1 MSKRKITQAEAVL
14 MRRDGNTLPEARR
27 RILDC
32 RDQMQDCNYDPD
44 LSEQILADCLGLELD
59 YIFDVIWCT
68 DKV

>member
-1 MSKRKITQAEAVL
+1 MTKPKITQTEAIL
-14 MRRDGNTLPEARR
+14 MRRDGNTLTEARR

-32 RDQMQDCNYDPD
+32 HDQMQDCAFDPD

-59 YIFDVIWCT
+59 YIFDVIWCS